1 VETRKYEDRD
11 IEALSRAASL
21 AFGGSVEDWK
31 EYYDPGKSPS
41 MNLEGVFVIED
52 DGEARASATVLP
64 LEAFVDGEAFPM
76 DGVAAV
82 FAHPAYRRRGY
93 AGELMRTL
101 LSDMRGRGVHLSMLW
116 PFNHSFYRA
125 HGYELAGESIRYKL
139 NPRELETSDEQRN
152 VRAFR
157 DGDLPGLISVF
168 EEGAAWHQLCVKR
181 KRKVW
186 EKIPERK
193 EWNLA
198 VHEREGSVEGYI
210 LFRMVDGDE
219 EKRSVKI
226 LNLVAA
232 TNEARAGILSFL
244 TAYDPMDYV
253 ITYDAPRGAPLHP
266 YLASSHVEMKIETEF
281 MLRLVDVEGALGHL
295 RREAKSP
302 LVLEVS
308 DYGIPENNGEYTVG
322 SGKAYRGNG
331 AKHRVRLD
339 VRRLAQ
345 LYAGYLPARKLAEHG
360 MIRPDSEKALELL
373 EEYFPVGDPWVYP
386 TDHF

>member
-1 VETRKYEDRD
+1 MEVRRYEEGDL
-11 IEALSRAASL
+11 EPLSRMIPL
-21 AFGGSVEDWK
+21 AFGGTVE
-31 EYYDPGKSPS
+31 EGGREYDPEW
-41 MNLEGVFVIED
+41 NLRLDLEQVHIIED

-64 LEAFVDGEAFPM
+64 LEVFVDGEAVPM
-76 DGVAAV
+76 GGVAAV

-93 AGELMRTL
+93 AGKLMRTL
-101 LSDMRGRGVHLSMLW
+101 LADLRRRGVHLSMLW

-125 HGYELAGESIRYKL
+125 HGYELAGESIRHRL

-157 DGDLPGLISVF
+157 EEDLPGVISVF
-168 EEGAAWHQLCVKR
+168 EKQASRHQMCVR
-181 KRKVW
+181 RDRKVW

-198 VHEREGSVEGYI
+198 VHERDGNIEGYI
-210 LFRMVDGDE
+210 LYRMGSVD
-219 EKRSVKI
+219 EKRSVKV

-232 TNEARAGILSFL
+232 TKEARAGFLSFL
-244 TAYDPMDYV
+244 ASYDPMDYLV
-253 ITYDAPRGAPLHP
+253 TLDAPRGSPLHP
-266 YLASSHVEMKIETEF
+266 YLVSSHVEMEIETEF

-295 RREAKSP
+295 RREAKAP

-308 DYGIPENNGEYTVG
+308 DDGIPENNGEFTIG
-322 SGKAYRGNG
+322 SGKAFRGNG
-331 AKHRVRLD
+331 ARHRVSLD

-360 MIRPDSEKALELL
+360 LIQPDSEKALELL
-373 EEYFPVGDPWVYP
+373 EQFFPVGDPWVYP